1 MGYWRSQLSKIR
13 GLDPKFI
20 EKLIPILVLY
30 NMISYTFKYEI
41 KAHKIYINPVENSI
55 TDKRLMIS
63 KNQYNNCVEEWLKK
77 KVLNVIIISPNTL
90 KIEFLKK
97 KSQKSGRKIWN

>member
-1 MGYWRSQLSKIR
+1 
-13 GLDPKFI
+13 
-20 EKLIPILVLY
+20 
-30 NMISYTFKYEI
+30 MISYTFKYEI